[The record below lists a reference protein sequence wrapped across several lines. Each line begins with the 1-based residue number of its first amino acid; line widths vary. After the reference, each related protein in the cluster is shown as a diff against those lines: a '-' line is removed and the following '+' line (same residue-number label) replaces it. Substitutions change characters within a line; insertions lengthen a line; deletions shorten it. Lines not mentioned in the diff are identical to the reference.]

1 MWDLKQDVNH
11 LEAMLAKQKLGYLP
25 ARFLPEEVKS
35 IERVIKV
42 AKLLDELLDFMDRP
56 IPSEKEEE

>member
-11 LEAMLAKQKLGYLP
+11 LEAMLAKEKKGILP
-25 ARFLPEEVKS
+25 ARFSSEEVKS

-56 IPSEKEEE
+56 IPSEEEE

>member
-11 LEAMLAKQKLGYLP
+11 LEAMLAKQKLGM
-25 ARFLPEEVKS
+25 ARFSSEEVKS

-56 IPSEKEEE
+56 IPSEKEE